1 MMRQTCGLVLA
12 ALLGV
17 PAALSA
23 QGTSYVLIG
32 DSDDAREVLLS
43 VHNPTGQGQ
52 SFEVLP
58 IAAGTN
64 GVHRS
69 TSPTRIDVPAGRTMV
84 YSDLAGG
91 GPSMVEVTAH
101 GELTFQAYLMPLNSS
116 GSRVGL
122 RQQIPIVDSGSL
134 IRGGN
139 WAYVTGLRRD
149 SNDRSDYAILNL
161 SHSTNTCEHR
171 VRSREG
177 YWARESTVLKHPPLS
192 LTYVADVLA
201 VVGVELGDRYT
212 ISTNCDDSFY
222 VAALVSDD
230 RNDRLTV
237 LEPSQSGVSS
247 LAPPGY
253 GEPPPTPNP
262 GTPDP
267 PPPAGCPSGWTCL
280 SPDRTSHTVRRQD
293 LQYIFRAGL
302 EAGSYRSRPTGVQ
315 PAHDRHRP
323 GRSPDLLARD
333 QPPQRPARIHR
344 SASKR
349 PVRPPRPGCH
359 PHQQGPPRPAAGV
372 DAESDVQAELQL
384 QRRRGGFPLRDG
396 QSGEAVLLPGHGKRR
411 LAHVCRLRSDCSWSW
426 AATAPRKSSR
436 RSGAGPT
443 ATSGCALERTEA
455 TRTPR
460 PAVPG
465 AGSPPPAHGHN
476 VAA

>member
-12 ALLGV
+12 VLLGV

-43 VHNPTGQGQ
+43 VHNPTGHGQ
-52 SFEVLP
+52 SFDVLP

-69 TSPTRIDVPAGRTMV
+69 TSPTRIDVPAGRTVV
-84 YSDLAGG
+84 YSELAGG
-91 GPSMVEVTAH
+91 GPAMVELTAH

-122 RQQIPIVDSGSL
+122 RQQVPIVDSESL

-149 SNDRSDYAILNL
+149 SYDRSDYAILNL

-177 YWARESTVLKHPPLS
+177 YWARESSVLRHPPLS
-192 LTYVADVLA
+192 LTYVADVLK

-212 ISTNCDDSFY
+212 ISTNCGDSFY

-247 LAPPGY
+247 LRPPGY
-253 GEPPPTPNP
+253 DEPPA
-262 GTPDP
+262 TPDP
-267 PPPAGCPSGWTCL
+267 PPPAGCPSGWNCL
-280 SPDRTSHTVRRQD
+280 NPDRTSHTVRRQD

-302 EAGSYRSRPTGVQ
+302 EAGSYRSVELEFNLRTTSID
-315 PAHDRHRP
+315 PAGAQIFWLGINRHR
-323 GRSPDLLARD
+323 DLLGFTVQRRSDLFVRHGLGVTHTDKARLVLPRALRPNQTYRLSYSYNAGGEVSLCVTD
-333 QPPQRPARIHR
+333 SQETRFCSRGTANVDSLSFTASDRLVLVMGSDGTEEIEPPQW
-344 SASKR
+344 
-349 PVRPPRPGCH
+349 GWTY
-359 PHQQGPPRPAAGV
+359 
-372 DAESDVQAELQL
+372 SDI
-384 QRRRGGFPLRDG
+384 
-396 QSGEAVLLPGHGKRR
+396 
-411 LAHVCRLRSDCSWSW
+411 RLR
-426 AATAPRKSSR
+426 ARK
-436 RSGAGPT
+436 
-443 ATSGCALERTEA
+443 
-455 TRTPR
+455 
-460 PAVPG
+460 
-465 AGSPPPAHGHN
+465 N
-476 VAA
+476 

>member
-43 VHNPTGQGQ
+43 VHNPTGHGQ
-52 SFEVLP
+52 SFDVLP

-69 TSPTRIDVPAGRTMV
+69 TSPTRIDVPAGRTVV
-84 YSDLAGG
+84 YSELAGG
-91 GPSMVEVTAH
+91 GPAMVELTAH

-122 RQQIPIVDSGSL
+122 RQQVPIVDSESL

-149 SNDRSDYAILNL
+149 SYDRSDYAILNL

-177 YWARESTVLKHPPLS
+177 YWARESSVLKHPPLS
-192 LTYVADVLA
+192 LTYVADVLK

-212 ISTNCDDSFY
+212 ISTNCGDSFY

-247 LAPPGY
+247 LRPPGY
-253 GEPPPTPNP
+253 DEPPATPDP
-262 GTPDP
+262 ETPDP
-267 PPPAGCPSGWTCL
+267 PPPAGCPSGWNCL
-280 SPDRTSHTVRRQD
+280 NPDRTSHTVRRQD

-302 EAGSYRSRPTGVQ
+302 EAGSYRSVELEFNLRTTSID
-315 PAHDRHRP
+315 PAGAQIFWLGINRHR
-323 GRSPDLLARD
+323 DLLGFTVQRRSDLFVRHGLGVTHTDKARLVLPRTLRPNQTYRLSYSYNAGGEVSLCVTD
-333 QPPQRPARIHR
+333 SQEKRFCSRGTANVDSLSFTASDRLVLVMGSDGTEEIEPPQW
-344 SASKR
+344 
-349 PVRPPRPGCH
+349 GWTY
-359 PHQQGPPRPAAGV
+359 
-372 DAESDVQAELQL
+372 SDI
-384 QRRRGGFPLRDG
+384 
-396 QSGEAVLLPGHGKRR
+396 
-411 LAHVCRLRSDCSWSW
+411 RLR
-426 AATAPRKSSR
+426 ARK
-436 RSGAGPT
+436 
-443 ATSGCALERTEA
+443 
-455 TRTPR
+455 
-460 PAVPG
+460 
-465 AGSPPPAHGHN
+465 N
-476 VAA
+476 